1 MKPVTIAIDAMS
13 GDRGADV
20 VASAALDAVKE
31 NEALSLVL
39 VGIRSELEAL
49 LHPGHSR
56 IRIVEAADVEIGRA
70 SCRERV

>member
-49 LHPGHSR
+49 LHPGALANSYR
-56 IRIVEAADVEIGRA
+56 R
-70 SCRERV
+70 SCRLSCG